1 MVLNSTHAVG
11 FILMLSTNASVLLLT
26 IELSSAEN
34 MSEQD
39 IENKFSSLSL
49 AFKTDRMTLHERL
62 ELQHRQRDISERNAE
77 DEIRQLKT
85 SVQCLNR

>member
-1 MVLNSTHAVG
+1 MGLICENKKSNI
-11 FILMLSTNASVLLLT
+11 F
-26 IELSSAEN
+26 SAEN
-34 MSEQD
+34 LSEQD

-49 AFKTDRMTLHERL
+49 AFKTDRITLHERL

-85 SVQCLNR
+85 SVQSLNR